1 MSENKFNLPT
11 LIAAIL
17 ISVILSVAISYSVIS
32 PKTGPPGP
40 EGPLG
45 LQGEVGLT
53 GSQGIQGPKGERG
66 EVGPQGEQGSQ
77 GSQGIQGIV
86 GEIGEPGPQGSIGLR
101 GPVGFYSMY
110 HAPGEYV
117 EIPGIINGDFSEFDG
132 NNLVGWVTQGK
143 SGYRDEGRCLYQR
156 IGGTFMMQTVVI
168 EKNQGFAFSVKS
180 NGARL
185 EVHVDGFVLFYG
197 DFRNASEEWMRI
209 VVPVGDLYTGIRILY
224 FVVLNGADDG
234 SYVVLD
240 DVTMVEFMS

>member
-1 MSENKFNLPT
+1 
-11 LIAAIL
+11 
-17 ISVILSVAISYSVIS
+17 
-32 PKTGPPGP
+32 
-40 EGPLG
+40 
-45 LQGEVGLT
+45 
-53 GSQGIQGPKGERG
+53 
-66 EVGPQGEQGSQ
+66 
-77 GSQGIQGIV
+77 
-86 GEIGEPGPQGSIGLR
+86 
-101 GPVGFYSMY
+101 MY